1 MGLKSDFQS
10 QVLNNLA
17 MSSVSHAAETKRN
30 PPKDKEELKEIQQE
44 ADYVETYL
52 KQSVEVNEKMH
63 LAVSRKESQW

>member
-17 MSSVSHAAETKRN
+17 MSSVAHAAETKRN
-30 PPKDKEELKEIQQE
+30 PPKDKEELNEIQQE

-52 KQSVEVNEKMH
+52 K
-63 LAVSRKESQW
+63 

>member
-17 MSSVSHAAETKRN
+17 MSSVAHAAETKRN
-30 PPKDKEELKEIQQE
+30 PSKDKGELKEIQQE

-52 KQSVEVNEKMH
+52 K
-63 LAVSRKESQW
+63 